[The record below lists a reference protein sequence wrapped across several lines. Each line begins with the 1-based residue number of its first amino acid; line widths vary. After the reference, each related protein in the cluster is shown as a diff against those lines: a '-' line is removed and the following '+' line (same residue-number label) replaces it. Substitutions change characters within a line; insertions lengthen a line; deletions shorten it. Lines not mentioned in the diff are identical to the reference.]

1 MYCVHCG
8 AKNSDTAKFC
18 RSCGKPLV
26 LQQTAEVDENTLVL
40 GEASEEGMERYEE
53 PSQGEP
59 PYDGEPFDANQSQP
73 YGSQPYGTGGYGSQQ
88 PYGSGGYGN
97 QQPSYGTGGY
107 GNQPPYGSGGYG
119 PYGTGQYENQPPYG
133 TGGYEN
139 QQSYGTGQPYG
150 AGPSGYGQNPYG
162 YPPAYNGAGGT
173 GKKKKGKKGIV
184 AAVIVLLLAALL
196 GGGAFL
202 FIKGNDPMTPV
213 NQLFAAV
220 KSEDWE
226 KAYDSIYWGDE
237 RSPNWIS
244 REDFIQEA
252 KSSMSGVSAM
262 AGVLDTLKFEKASEG
277 APYEGEDGLTRK
289 KITVKMSVEFMGMSE
304 SEEADIIVVK
314 SGKKFLLIPVWQI
327 DNEGMEELF

>member
-8 AKNSDTAKFC
+8 VKNSDTAKFC
-18 RSCGKPLV
+18 RGCGKPLV
-26 LQQTAEVDENTLVL
+26 LPPPVEADEDTMVL
-40 GEASEEGMERYEE
+40 GEDSGEGVERYEE
-53 PSQGEP
+53 PSLHGEP
-59 PYDGEPFDANQSQP
+59 SHEAQSYGGGPSYGDQSQSYEAQPRGEPF
-73 YGSQPYGTGGYGSQQ
+73 YGSQPYGGQ
-88 PYGSGGYGN
+88 PYGNTGYGG
-97 QQPSYGTGGY
+97 QPYGDESPYGNGGY
-107 GNQPPYGSGGYG
+107 GNQPPYGS
-119 PYGTGQYENQPPYG
+119 
-133 TGGYEN
+133 
-139 QQSYGTGQPYG
+139 GQPYG

-162 YPPAYNGAGGT
+162 YPPAYNGVGGT

-184 AAVIVLLLAALL
+184 AVVLILLLAALL

-237 RSPNWIS
+237 TSPNWIS
-244 REDFIQEA
+244 KEDFIQDA
-252 KSSMSGVSAM
+252 KSSMGGVSAL
-262 AGVLDTLKFEKASEG
+262 AGVLDTLEFEKVSEG

-289 KITVKMSVEFMGMSE
+289 KIKVKMSIEFMGMSE
-304 SEEADIIVVK
+304 SEERDMIVVQ
-314 SGKKFLLIPVWQI
+314 SGKKFLLIPVWKI